1 MLCPVTCMIMSPT
14 LECRDLSPV
23 ILHVFRYFLFV
34 KEADFQVDFSF
45 SCSNHF
51 FVESLIID
59 SAGVIGKIEMHL
71 F

>member
-1 MLCPVTCMIMSPT
+1 MIMSPT

-34 KEADFQVDFSF
+34 KVADFQVDFSF
-45 SCSNHF
+45 SYSNHF
-51 FVESLIID
+51 FVN